1 MRSPSWRLLTS
12 LCVVAASAGLSSA
25 AQAQEAPITADIQML
40 RPTFAGGGAAGVDTP
55 YILGRGATRYGVF
68 VQYERDP
75 VVLYQYGDEWGV
87 AVKNRTSTYFG
98 ASVDL
103 NERFSMRAA
112 IPLALT
118 MGSDQQVSA
127 FASEGLGIGDFML
140 GARALLA
147 DTGPLTLGAR
157 ADLYLPIGTN
167 NAYLGDPSIR
177 GQFGLNAGTELGP
190 VRLGAELSY
199 VARPNDLVTEQDFTL
214 ESTLGL
220 NAGAQYDIWK
230 DHLGLQLSYLSQGGV
245 SFLGKGG
252 AENASEMVAGLYI
265 FNGKGNRIDVGV
277 GKGIA
282 PGVGTTAARI
292 VLAYTVITP
301 PIIKIPEP
309 EPVVVEIPPEPPP
322 EPDIVFIEE
331 EPEPEWEPEEKAKI
345 VGDQVVIREPVQFE
359 YATANILDESL
370 PTLQA
375 VANILNDHAEIEHVV
390 IEGHA
395 SVEGSFEYNYELSN
409 ERARSIWKELMAYG
423 VHPSRISYRGM
434 GEVVPV
440 AAGDSEEALAKNR
453 RVEFDIVDRVEEG
466 EEYPIY
472 PATYLLP
479 WSGEQIETIQPVIP
493 EPEVEEPEEELSIE
507 EQLDQLLEPDAF
519 DETEPAEEPAA
530 EPAVVPTEESP

>member
-1 MRSPSWRLLTS
+1 M
-12 LCVVAASAGLSSA
+12 AASAGLSTT

-98 ASVDL
+98 ASVDF

-118 MGSDQQVSA
+118 IGSDQQVSA
-127 FASEGLGIGDFML
+127 FANEGLGIGDFML
-140 GARALLA
+140 GGRVLLA

-177 GQFGLNAGTELGP
+177 GQFGLNAGTTLGP

-199 VARPNDLVTEQDFTL
+199 VARPNDLVTDQDFTL

-220 NAGAQYDIWK
+220 NAGAQYDVWK

-245 SFLGKGG
+245 SFLGEGG
-252 AENASEMVAGLYI
+252 AENASEMVAGLYV
-265 FNGKGNRIDVGV
+265 FNRQGNRIDLGV

-301 PIIKIPEP
+301 PIVRAPEP
-309 EPVVVEIPPEPPP
+309 EPVVVEIPPPPPP

-331 EPEPEWEPEEKAKI
+331 EPEPEWEPEQKVKI
-345 VGDQVVIREPVQFE
+345 VGDQVVIRDPVQFE
-359 YATANILDESL
+359 LATANILEESL

-375 VANILNDHAEIEHVV
+375 VADILNEHAEIEHVV

-409 ERARSIWKELMAYG
+409 ERARSIWKELMGYG

-440 AAGDSEEALAKNR
+440 MEGESEEALAKNR

-472 PATYLLP
+472 PDSYLLP
-479 WSGEQIETIQPVIP
+479 WSGAVVETIQPVIP

-507 EQLDQLLEPDAF
+507 DQLDQLLDPDAF
-519 DETEPAEEPAA
+519 DEDALDETEPAETPPEA
-530 EPAVVPTEESP
+530 PTEESP

>member
-1 MRSPSWRLLTS
+1 MRSPSWKLMKSICLLA
-12 LCVVAASAGLSSA
+12 VAVGISKT

-40 RPTFAGGGAAGVDTP
+40 RPTFAGGGAVGVDTP
-55 YILGRGATRYGVF
+55 YVLGRGASRYGVF

-98 ASVDL
+98 ASVDF
-103 NERFSMRAA
+103 NQRFSMRAA
-112 IPLALT
+112 IPLALSI
-118 MGSDQQVSA
+118 GSDQQVSA
-127 FASEGLGIGDFML
+127 FANEGLGIGDFML
-140 GARALLA
+140 GARAVLA

-177 GQFGLNAGTELGP
+177 GQFGLNAGTQLGP

-199 VARPNDLVTEQDFTL
+199 LARPDQVETAQDFTL
-214 ESTLGL
+214 ESTLGV
-220 NAGAQYDIWK
+220 NAGAQYDVWA

-252 AENASEMVAGLYI
+252 AENASEMIAGLYV
-265 FNGKGNRIDVGV
+265 FNRRDNRIDIGV

-301 PIIKIPEP
+301 PIIREPEP
-309 EPVVVEIPPEPPP
+309 EPVVVQLPPPPPP

-345 VGDQVVIREPVQFE
+345 VGDQVVIREPVQFD
-359 YATANILDESL
+359 YATADILEESM

-375 VANILNDHAEIEHVV
+375 VANILNEHAEIEHLV

-440 AAGDSEEALAKNR
+440 AQGESEEALAKNR

-466 EEYPIY
+466 EDYPIY
-472 PATYLLP
+472 PDSYLLP
-479 WSGEQIETIQPVIP
+479 WSGTEIETIQPVVP
-493 EPEVEEPEEELSIE
+493 EPVVEETEKELSLE
-507 EQLDQLLEPDAF
+507 EQLNQLLDPDDF
-519 DETEPAEEPAA
+519 DEDALDDTEPQEE
-530 EPAVVPTEESP
+530 PTEESP